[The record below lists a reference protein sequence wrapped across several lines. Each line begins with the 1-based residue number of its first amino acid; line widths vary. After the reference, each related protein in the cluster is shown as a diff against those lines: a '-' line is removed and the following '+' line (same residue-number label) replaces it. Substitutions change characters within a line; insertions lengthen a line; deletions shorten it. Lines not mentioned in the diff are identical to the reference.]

1 MIKNDVSQHFYV
13 LHHLEYTTHDFSSA
27 PISPSWSEEL
37 QIEDKRQ
44 LKTRGQIIKKNKNM
58 CEALYSTHER
68 KKDMCQALQGTH
80 KRSGQPKSCAEHYNT
95 QEEQHAKLKKTM
107 KKHSS

>member
-37 QIEDKRQ
+37 QTESKRQ
-44 LKTRGQIIKKNKNM
+44 LKTRGQIIKKNKKT
-58 CEALYSTHER
+58 CAKHYTAHSKEQKYAPSTTRH
-68 KKDMCQALQGTH
+68 T
-80 KRSGQPKSCAEHYNT
+80 
-95 QEEQHAKLKKTM
+95 
-107 KKHSS
+107 

>member
-37 QIEDKRQ
+37 QTESKRQ

-58 CEALYSTHER
+58 CETLYSTHER
-68 KKDMCQALQGTH
+68 TKNMRQALQGTH
-80 KRSGQPKSCAEHYNT
+80 KKKRTTKILCGT
-95 QEEQHAKLKKTM
+95 LQHTRGTTCKGKEDDE
-107 KKHSS
+107 KHSS